1 MRSLINSNLG
11 LTISIFSFQDLSVI
25 LQTIRTPKISQIS
38 EWKFLLELR
47 EILLVVSFF
56 QKRKKLGV
64 K

>member
-11 LTISIFSFQDLSVI
+11 LTISIFSFQHLSVI

-38 EWKFLLELR
+38 ECKFLLELR